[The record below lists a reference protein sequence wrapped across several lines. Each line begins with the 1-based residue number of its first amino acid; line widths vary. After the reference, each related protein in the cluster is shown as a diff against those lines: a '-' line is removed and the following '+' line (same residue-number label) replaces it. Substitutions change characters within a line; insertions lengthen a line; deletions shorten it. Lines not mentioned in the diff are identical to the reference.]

1 MSKNITTILSS
12 VFLLLSLFLYPAY
25 SQNNDFDTKYT
36 AEYVMKDIR
45 GSELGR
51 LKLYRNNNKL
61 RFSKTE
67 NKGKD
72 DEMSTDVYVFKDEN
86 KAYMITTTKK
96 IKLGSQHSSDLMTFV
111 GMLTGIY
118 ILDLG
123 NDGTIFNSSS
133 RTGADNVL
141 GRECAKYTIMTAPD
155 GGSFY
160 WMFQD
165 NLMLKRTAATSTDGT
180 IFEAV
185 SYEPGTDVPESM
197 FVVPPDVQYI
207 EN

>member
-12 VFLLLSLFLYPAY
+12 AFLLLSLFLIPAY

-72 DEMSTDVYVFKDEN
+72 DEISTDVYVFKDEN
-86 KAYMITTTKK
+86 KAYLITSTKK
-96 IKLGSQHSSDLMTFV
+96 IKLGFGHSSDLMTFV

-123 NDGTIFNSSS
+123 NDGTIFNPSIKSG
-133 RTGADNVL
+133 TDIVL
-141 GRECAKYTIMTAPD
+141 GRECFKYTIMTAPD

-180 IFEAV
+180 IFEAI
-185 SYEPGTDVPESM
+185 SYEPGIDVPESM
-197 FVVPPDVQYI
+197 FVLPADVQFVD
-207 EN
+207 N